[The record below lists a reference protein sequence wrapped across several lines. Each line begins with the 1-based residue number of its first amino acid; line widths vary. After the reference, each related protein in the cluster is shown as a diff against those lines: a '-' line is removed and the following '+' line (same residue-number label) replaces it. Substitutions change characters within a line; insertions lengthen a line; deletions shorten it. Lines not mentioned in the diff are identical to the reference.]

1 MYYIAYFAISIIC
14 DENINKILVVSILN
28 VDKQEEE
35 TYSLLV
41 TRIRKQFQPAIVY
54 SQT

>member
-14 DENINKILVVSILN
+14 AENINKILVVSILN
-28 VDKQEEE
+28 EE

-41 TRIRKQFQPAIVY
+41 ARIRKQFQPAIVY